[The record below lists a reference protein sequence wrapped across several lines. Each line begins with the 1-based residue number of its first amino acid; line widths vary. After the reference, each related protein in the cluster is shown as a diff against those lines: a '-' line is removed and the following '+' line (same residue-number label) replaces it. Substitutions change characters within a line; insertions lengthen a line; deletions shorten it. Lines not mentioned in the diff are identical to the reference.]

1 MESGA
6 ISDAQITASSRM
18 NNNSTPRQARLNFI
32 EQGIKQGGWSSH
44 KNDRNQW
51 LQVDLGSHTTVTGVA
66 TQGRNSTKWRQWITT
81 FTLQFSFDGVIFQ
94 SFKEPGTMSAKVKFL
109 WMTNFI
115 TYFLKINFE

>member
-32 EQGIKQGGWSSH
+32 EQGIKQGGWSSLE
-44 KNDRNQW
+44 NDRNQW
-51 LQVDLGSHTTVTGVA
+51 LQVDLGSHTIVTGVA
-66 TQGRNSTKWRQWITT
+66 TQGRNSTNWRQWIKT

-94 SFKEPGTMSAKVKFL
+94 LYKEPGKMSAKVKCL
-109 WMTNFI
+109 
-115 TYFLKINFE
+115 

>member
-32 EQGIKQGGWSSH
+32 EQGIKQGGGWSSL
-44 KNDRNQW
+44 KSDRNQW
-51 LQVDLGSHTTVTGVA
+51 LQVDLGSHTTVSGVA
-66 TQGRNSTKWRQWITT
+66 TQGRNSAKWRQWITN

-94 SFKEPGTMSAKVKFL
+94 SYKEPGKMSAKVKSL
-109 WMTNFI
+109 
-115 TYFLKINFE
+115 

>member
-1 MESGA
+1 MESDA

-32 EQGIKQGGWSSH
+32 EQGSKQGGWSSLT
-44 KNDRNQW
+44 NDRNQW

-94 SFKEPGTMSAKVKFL
+94 SYKEPGKMSAKVKCL
-109 WMTNFI
+109 
-115 TYFLKINFE
+115 